1 MSLASL
7 ATVTAGTKRS
17 VVAST
22 GKRPAP
28 ATYLSGLACTPLT
41 PADPMRAG
49 QLMQR
54 LRLETPLALLETIV
68 IGKPDIVQG
77 DVLTVGG
84 EEYVVRGVGAWTPP
98 ASMGSFTTLMVEDLR
113 V

>member
-17 VVAST
+17 TVTA

-28 ATYLSGLACTPLT
+28 TAYLSGLACMPLS

-49 QLMQR
+49 QLQQR
-54 LRLETPLALLETIV
+54 LRLETPMNLLETIV
-68 IGKPDIVQG
+68 VGQPDIMQG
-77 DVLTVGG
+77 DLLTIGAN
-84 EEYVVRGVGAWTPP
+84 EYVVRGVGAWTPP
-98 ASMGSFTTLMVEDLR
+98 AAMGPFTTLMVEELR